1 LAAQRSLIPSEQLPT
16 YNASMLTRISQGIYR
31 RTHPWWSFDES
42 DALEINNARMTH
54 LASLH
59 LPIEGKSVLEVGA
72 GIGLLTDFFEARG
85 CKVFST
91 DARPENIAEL
101 MRRHPRR
108 RAAVLDLERTERI
121 GSLGRFDVVFCYG
134 TLYHLASPEPA
145 LEALA
150 QISDSILLET
160 CLSPG
165 RAEEVPL
172 VEESAAANQ
181 AYSPMGGTRPT
192 RAWVLSKLRRYWGH
206 GYISVTQP
214 SHSEFPL
221 DWTAPPTGRN
231 TRAIF
236 VASKAPLANPLLT
249 SDIPDRHRTSA

>member
-1 LAAQRSLIPSEQLPT
+1 
-16 YNASMLTRISQGIYR
+16 MLTRISRGIYK

-42 DALEINNARMTH
+42 AALEINKARMAH

-59 LPIEGKSVLEVGA
+59 LPIEAKSVLEVGS

-101 MRRHPRR
+101 LRRHPRR
-108 RAAVLDLERTERI
+108 RAAVLDLEQTEAI

-145 LEALA
+145 LKALA
-150 QISDSILLET
+150 QISDLILLET

-165 RAEEVPL
+165 REEAVPL
-172 VEESAAANQ
+172 VEESAAPNQ
-181 AYSPMGGTRPT
+181 AYSQMGGTRPT
-192 RAWVLSKLRRYWGH
+192 RAWVLSNLTRYWGN

-214 SHSEFPL
+214 SHPEFPL
-221 DWTAPPTGRN
+221 DWTAPPAGRN

-236 VASKAPLANPLLT
+236 VGSKAPLANPLLT